1 MFPLKCACTPSIASC
16 ISNPHVVVVVV
27 SPIAS
32 PSILL
37 VQILPPTRSLAS
49 STVTATDVSSAS
61 LVAAANPAAPA
72 PTTHTDT
79 DEEDMVQ
86 AG

>member
-1 MFPLKCACTPSIASC
+1 
-16 ISNPHVVVVVV
+16 
-27 SPIAS
+27 
-32 PSILL
+32 
-37 VQILPPTRSLAS
+37 
-49 STVTATDVSSAS
+49 
-61 LVAAANPAAPA
+61 VAAANPAAPA